1 MTLGV
6 RFDDEARLELR
17 LAIEWYEL
25 HAPGFRARFVA
36 AMDRV
41 LERLRVVPGSASL
54 VSGLRSQ
61 VQVRRTIVEGFPF
74 WLVFL
79 ERPAEIYV
87 VAVAHMRRE
96 PNFWTDRLDR
106 DRRR

>member
-25 HAPGFRARFVA
+25 HATDFRTRFIEA
-36 AMDRV
+36 IDRV
-41 LERLRVVPGSASL
+41 LERLRAVPGSSSL
-54 VSGLRSQ
+54 VKGLRSQ
-61 VQVRRTIVEGFPF
+61 SPVRRAIVEGFPF

-79 ERPAEIYV
+79 VLPGHFELTFPADFDQ
-87 VAVAHMRRE
+87 
-96 PNFWTDRLDR
+96 PWG
-106 DRRR
+106 